1 MREKKIYDG
10 RKQGLLSLSRSRPY
24 HEVDTRGIES
34 RSGESKEVT
43 NVTTSNATCE
53 YFKTCES

>member
-1 MREKKIYDG
+1 MREKKIQDG
-10 RKQGLLSLSRSRPY
+10 GKPGLLSLSRSRPY

-43 NVTTSNATCE
+43 NVIEQKLQGARS
-53 YFKTCES
+53 SI